1 MSIEPFAEIF
11 IFYGLVVKEYR
22 ELVEQYVF
30 AQADG
35 AELVYE
41 RGGADDDI
49 LKLLLPRD
57 DPVLNLR
64 RPVGELL
71 LRGGHVR
78 LVLPAVLEVDPQ
90 LVGQFHDLM
99 GAVVRRSICDLEHI
113 PALHVILLI
122 KELDQ

>member
-1 MSIEPFAEIF
+1 M
-11 IFYGLVVKEYR
+11 
-22 ELVEQYVF
+22 F

-35 AELVYE
+35 AELVQE
-41 RGGADDDI
+41 RGGADDGI

-57 DPVLNLR
+57 DPVPDLR

-71 LRGGHVR
+71 LRGAHVR
-78 LVLPAVLEVDPQ
+78 LILPAVLEVDPQ

-99 GAVVRRSICDLEHI
+99 CTVVRRSIRDLEHV